1 MSSIARHI
9 IGREQTMLIKVR
21 HILEGTLFVH
31 SRPFTIEVKV
41 RKHKGILLKLNFE
54 KDLQSGKLGAP
65 CLWKTLL

>member
-54 KDLQSGKLGAP
+54 KTYNQVNLE
-65 CLWKTLL
+65 LLAFGRRS

>member
-41 RKHKGILLKLNFE
+41 RKHKGILLKLNF
-54 KDLQSGKLGAP
+54 D
-65 CLWKTLL
+65 KTCNQVNLELLAFGRRS